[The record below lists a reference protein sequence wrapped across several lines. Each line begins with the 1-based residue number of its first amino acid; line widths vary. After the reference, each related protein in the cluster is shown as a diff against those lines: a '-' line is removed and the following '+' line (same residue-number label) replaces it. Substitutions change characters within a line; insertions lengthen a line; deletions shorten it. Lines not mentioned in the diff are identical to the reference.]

1 MAIDFDSGTGL
12 FDRLGRIGYVYQVV
26 SDFFAGAS
34 ANQLEKEV
42 NDILAEYDGASNI
55 VRSAVEGVLES
66 KTRFQLDPERFLL
79 DLQGAAESTLIEMAH
94 ADNPLQEKTL
104 ERALAELIRQMKAA
118 NKTVDA
124 NEPSATITASAG
136 NDGTLAIVCS
146 LTGPQGQRLEYVFPE
161 DITLTCTVASGQTG
175 TLEAYGETSAAPS
188 GQSVFWP
195 DGSSAATSF
204 NVIDPSLDGFLVNGD
219 FESWAAGAIVTWTP
233 VVGTFNEETTIK
245 QFGAKCAKVTGNGST
260 LHQIMQ
266 PVTTLVEAQ
275 TVYVATIALRL
286 SSVPAAGILVLDLF
300 DGTSVINDDA
310 GNAQTFS
317 IPLTSGV
324 STSQFT
330 TFATTFRLPSPLPDS
345 VFFRVRFSTA
355 LSNTVTLYLDSC
367 SFGAQAIQLYDGGPF
382 IAAVS
387 TWDKLAIG
395 DNWNIAIA
403 NDLRGAMQ
411 TLFWRLFDRPDLLL
425 PSVTNGTENVSDALI
440 G

>member
-245 QFGAKCAKVTGNGST
+245 QFGAKCASLKGFVILNFAAVSGICAITASGMCPFNLSNLKLDLVVTASVICGFTG
-260 LHQIMQ
+260 
-266 PVTTLVEAQ
+266 VAAEASNILFQ
-275 TVYVATIALRL
+275 VPSPTIPSAVKPFLACQSL
-286 SSVPAAGILVLDLF
+286 TAFSVPAPKMPSAPSPNFVWSFL
-300 DGTSVINDDA
+300 TSSPWDP
-310 GNAQTFS
+310 TFS
-317 IPLTSGV
+317 
-324 STSQFT
+324 
-330 TFATTFRLPSPLPDS
+330 
-345 VFFRVRFSTA
+345 
-355 LSNTVTLYLDSC
+355 
-367 SFGAQAIQLYDGGPF
+367 
-382 IAAVS
+382 
-387 TWDKLAIG
+387 
-395 DNWNIAIA
+395 NIVQGFYFYIS
-403 NDLRGAMQ
+403 LKSHQ
-411 TLFWRLFDRPDLLL
+411 
-425 PSVTNGTENVSDALI
+425 I
-440 G
+440 YK